1 MSNTNINQEYLAQR
15 QLKRGTAGWLLLAGL
30 GVSYVISGDFAGW
43 NFGIAEA
50 GWGGFAIAAVLM
62 AVMYLTLVLSLAEM
76 SAAIPAAGGGY
87 SFARQAMG
95 PAGGYLTGLAVLIEY
110 ALAPA
115 AIVIFIG
122 SAVEELTGFNGPVV
136 YAAFYLVFVGI
147 HLAGVGEALKVMMVI
162 SGLAVFA
169 IIATGVALIGDFD
182 SANLFNIAAT
192 DAAGASEILPFG
204 WYGVWA
210 ALPFAMWLF
219 LAVEGVPLAAE
230 EARNPA
236 KDVPKG
242 IIGAMIFLLFT
253 ALLVVVVLAGSA
265 GAEAMAGS
273 SVPLVDALNANGNTT
288 LATTVN
294 VLGLAGLVASFFSII
309 YGYSRLVFALS
320 RAGYLPKGL
329 SVTSKR
335 KVPTRALI
343 IPGVFGFIA
352 SLSGEGDLMLAMAVV
367 GATVSY
373 ALMALSHIMLRVRQP
388 ELKRPY
394 KTPGGVVTSAI
405 ALVLSL
411 VALTGVYAFDPRAFG
426 FTVIL
431 FVIGAAYF
439 FGYSRKHLVATTAAE
454 EFAMLEAAEH
464 ELDDDVDDVMDDNAE
479 RDLGAASTAKA

>member
-1 MSNTNINQEYLAQR
+1 MSTDNQEYLAKR
-15 QLKRGTAGWLLLAGL
+15 QLKRGTAGWILLAGL

-62 AVMYLTLVLSLAEM
+62 ALMYLTLVLSLAEM

-95 PAGGYLTGLAVLIEY
+95 PTGGFMTGLAVLIEY

-122 SAVEELTGFNGPVV
+122 SAVESLLGVNGPWV

-169 IIATGVALIGDFD
+169 IVATGVALVMHFD
-182 SANLFNIAAT
+182 ASNLFDIAAT
-192 DAAGASEILPFG
+192 EAAGASDMLPLG

-230 EARNPA
+230 EAKDPG

-242 IIGAMIFLLFT
+242 IIGAMVFLLFT
-253 ALLVVVVLAGSA
+253 ALMVVVLVPGAA
-265 GAEAMAGS
+265 GAKAMGESA
-273 SVPLVDALNANGNTT
+273 VPLVDALNATGNGS
-288 LATTVN
+288 LATLVN

-320 RAGYLPKGL
+320 RAGYLPKSL
-329 SVTSKR
+329 SLTTER
-335 KVPTRALI
+335 KVPARALI
-343 IPGVFGFIA
+343 VPGVFGFLA

-373 ALMALSHIMLRVRQP
+373 ALMALSHILLRIKQP
-388 ELKRPY
+388 GLVRPY
-394 KTPGGVVTSAI
+394 KTPGGVLTSGI

-411 VALTGVYAFDPRAFG
+411 VALTGVYAFDPRAFF
-426 FTVIL
+426 FTMVL
-431 FVIGAAYF
+431 FAVGAAYY
-439 FGYSRKHLVATTAAE
+439 FGYSRKHLVANSADE
-454 EFAMLEAAEH
+454 EFAMLADAEA
-464 ELDDDVDDVMDDNAE
+464 
-479 RDLGAASTAKA
+479 DLAAA

>member
-1 MSNTNINQEYLAQR
+1 MSTNNNTEYLAKR

-62 AVMYLTLVLSLAEM
+62 AVMYLALVLSLAEM

-122 SAVEELTGFNGPVV
+122 SAVEALTGFNGPWV
-136 YAAFYLVFVGI
+136 YALFYLLFVGI

-162 SGLAVFA
+162 SGLAVLA
-169 IIATGVALIGDFD
+169 IIATAFVLITNFD
-182 SANLFNIAAT
+182 ASRLFDVPVT
-192 DAAGASEILPFG
+192 DAVGASEFLPLG

-230 EARNPA
+230 EAKDPA

-253 ALLVVVVLAGSA
+253 AFLVVVLVPGAGGAAAMGASA
-265 GAEAMAGS
+265 
-273 SVPLVDALNANGNTT
+273 VPLVDALNASGSEG
-288 LATTVN
+288 LATVVN
-294 VLGLAGLVASFFSII
+294 ILGLAGLVASFFSII

-320 RAGYLPKGL
+320 RAGYLPRSL
-329 SVTSKR
+329 SITTNR
-335 KVPTRALI
+335 KVPARALI
-343 IPGVFGFIA
+343 VPAVFGFLV
-352 SLSGEGDLMLAMAVV
+352 SLSGEGDLILAMAVV
-367 GATVSY
+367 GATLSY
-373 ALMALSHIMLRVRQP
+373 ALMALSHILLRVKQP
-388 ELKRPY
+388 DLPRPY
-394 KTPGGVVTSAI
+394 KTPGGVVTSSI

-411 VALTGVYAFDPRAFG
+411 IALTGVYAFDPRAFLY
-426 FTVIL
+426 TMVL
-431 FVIGAAYF
+431 FIVGAAYY
-439 FGYSRKHLVATTAAE
+439 FGYSSKYLVAKSADE
-454 EFAMLEAAEH
+454 EFAMLA
-464 ELDDDVDDVMDDNAE
+464 NAE
-479 RDLGAASTAKA
+479 SDLEMAK

>member
-1 MSNTNINQEYLAQR
+1 MSTNNTEYLAKR

-62 AVMYLTLVLSLAEM
+62 AVMYLALVLSLAEM
-76 SAAIPAAGGGY
+76 SAAVPAAGGGY

-122 SAVEELTGFNGPVV
+122 SAVEALTGFNGPWV
-136 YAAFYLVFVGI
+136 YALFYLLFVGI

-162 SGLAVFA
+162 SGLAVLA
-169 IIATGVALIGDFD
+169 IIATAFVLITNFD
-182 SANLFNIAAT
+182 ASRLFDVPVT
-192 DAAGASEILPFG
+192 DAVGASEFLPLG

-230 EARNPA
+230 EAKDPA

-253 ALLVVVVLAGSA
+253 AFLVVVLVPGAGGAAAMGASA
-265 GAEAMAGS
+265 
-273 SVPLVDALNANGNTT
+273 VPLVDALNASGSEG
-288 LATTVN
+288 LATVVN
-294 VLGLAGLVASFFSII
+294 ILGLAGLVASFFSII

-320 RAGYLPKGL
+320 RAGYLSRSL
-329 SVTSKR
+329 SITTNR
-335 KVPTRALI
+335 KVPARALI
-343 IPGVFGFIA
+343 VPAVFGFLV
-352 SLSGEGDLMLAMAVV
+352 SLSGEGDLILAMAVV

-373 ALMALSHIMLRVRQP
+373 ALMALSHILLRVKQP
-388 ELKRPY
+388 DLPRPY
-394 KTPGGVVTSAI
+394 KTPGGVVTSSI

-411 VALTGVYAFDPRAFG
+411 IALTGVYAFDPRAFLY
-426 FTVIL
+426 TMML
-431 FVIGAAYF
+431 FIVGAVYY
-439 FGYSRKHLVATTAAE
+439 FGYSSKHLVAKSADE
-454 EFAMLEAAEH
+454 EFAMLADAES
-464 ELDDDVDDVMDDNAE
+464 
-479 RDLGAASTAKA
+479 DLEMAK

>member
-1 MSNTNINQEYLAQR
+1 MSHTHQAYLAKR
-15 QLKRGTAGWLLLAGL
+15 QLKRGTAGWILLAGL

-43 NFGIAEA
+43 NFGIAQA

-62 AVMYLTLVLSLAEM
+62 AIMYFTLVLSLAEM

-95 PAGGYLTGLAVLIEY
+95 PAGGFMTGLAVLIEY

-122 SAVEELTGFNGPVV
+122 SAVEALIGINGPWV
-136 YAAFYLVFVGI
+136 YAAFYLVFIGI

-162 SGLAVFA
+162 SGLAVLA
-169 IIATGVALIGDFD
+169 IVATGVALLPHFD
-182 SANLFNIAAT
+182 SANLV
-192 DAAGASEILPFG
+192 DMASSNGSEWLPLG

-230 EARNPA
+230 EAKDPA

-253 ALLVVVVLAGSA
+253 ASLVVILIPGAA
-265 GAEAMAGS
+265 GAQAMGDSA
-273 SVPLVDALNANGNTT
+273 VPLVDALNAVGASQ
-288 LATTVN
+288 LATFVN
-294 VLGLAGLVASFFSII
+294 ILGLAGLIASFFSII

-320 RAGYLPKGL
+320 RAGYLPKAL
-329 SVTSKR
+329 SVTSAR
-335 KVPTRALI
+335 KVPARALI
-343 IPGVFGFIA
+343 VPGVLGFLA

-373 ALMALSHIMLRVRQP
+373 ALMALSHILLRRKQP
-388 ELKRPY
+388 ELARPY

-405 ALVLSL
+405 ALILSL
-411 VALTGVYAFDPRAFG
+411 VAMTGVYAFDPRAFWY
-426 FTVIL
+426 TAIL
-431 FVIGAAYF
+431 FAIGAVYYFAY
-439 FGYSRKHLVATTAAE
+439 SQHHLVANSAEE
-454 EFAMLEAAEH
+454 EFAMLAAAEAD
-464 ELDDDVDDVMDDNAE
+464 LNNDDSDAVEGVTQ
-479 RDLGAASTAKA
+479 TA

>member
-1 MSNTNINQEYLAQR
+1 MSTDNQAYLAKR
-15 QLKRGTAGWLLLAGL
+15 QLKRGSAGWILLAGL
-30 GVSYVISGDFAGW
+30 GVSYVISGNFAGW

-76 SAAIPAAGGGY
+76 SAAIPTAGGGY

-95 PAGGYLTGLAVLIEY
+95 PTGGFMTGLAVLIEY

-122 SAVEELTGFNGPVV
+122 SAVESLLGINGPWI

-169 IIATGVALIGDFD
+169 IVATAVALVMHFD
-182 SANLFNIAAT
+182 INNLFDMAAT
-192 DAAGASEILPFG
+192 DAAGASEMLPLG

-230 EARNPA
+230 ESKDPG

-242 IIGAMIFLLFT
+242 IIGAMVFLLFT
-253 ALLVVVVLAGSA
+253 ALLVVVLVPGAAGAQLMGGSA
-265 GAEAMAGS
+265 
-273 SVPLVDALNANGNTT
+273 VPLVDALNVTGNGAVAT
-288 LATTVN
+288 LVN
-294 VLGLAGLVASFFSII
+294 VLALAGLVASFFSII

-320 RAGYLPKGL
+320 RAGYLPKTL
-329 SVTSKR
+329 SLTSGR
-335 KVPTRALI
+335 KVPARALI
-343 IPGVFGFIA
+343 VPGIFGFLV

-373 ALMALSHIMLRVRQP
+373 ALMALSHILLRIKQP
-388 ELKRPY
+388 DLVRPY
-394 KTPGGVVTSAI
+394 KTPGGVVTSGI

-411 VALTGVYAFDPRAFG
+411 IALTGVYAFDPRAF
-426 FTVIL
+426 FYTMVL
-431 FVIGAAYF
+431 FAIGAAYY
-439 FGYSRKHLVATTAAE
+439 FGYSRKNMVAKSAEE
-454 EFAMLEAAEH
+454 EFAMLAEAEAE
-464 ELDDDVDDVMDDNAE
+464 L
-479 RDLGAASTAKA
+479 AAAV

>member
-1 MSNTNINQEYLAQR
+1 MSTNNNTEYLAKR

-62 AVMYLTLVLSLAEM
+62 AVMYLALVLSLAEM

-122 SAVEELTGFNGPVV
+122 SAVEALTGFNGPWV
-136 YAAFYLVFVGI
+136 YALFYLLFVGI

-162 SGLAVFA
+162 SGLAVLA
-169 IIATGVALIGDFD
+169 IIATAFVLITNFD
-182 SANLFNIAAT
+182 ASRLFDVPVTNAV
-192 DAAGASEILPFG
+192 GASEFLPLG

-230 EARNPA
+230 EAKDPA

-253 ALLVVVVLAGSA
+253 AFLVVVLVPGAG
-265 GAEAMAGS
+265 GAAAMAAS
-273 SVPLVDALNANGNTT
+273 AVPLVDALNASGSEG
-288 LATTVN
+288 LATVVN
-294 VLGLAGLVASFFSII
+294 ILGLAGLVASFFSII

-320 RAGYLPKGL
+320 RAGYLPRSL
-329 SVTSKR
+329 SITTNR
-335 KVPTRALI
+335 KVPARALI
-343 IPGVFGFIA
+343 VPAVFGFLV
-352 SLSGEGDLMLAMAVV
+352 SLSGEGDLILAMAVV
-367 GATVSY
+367 GATLSY
-373 ALMALSHIMLRVRQP
+373 ALMALSHILLRVKQP
-388 ELKRPY
+388 DLPRPY
-394 KTPGGVVTSAI
+394 KTPGGVVTSSI
-405 ALVLSL
+405 ALVLS
-411 VALTGVYAFDPRAFG
+411 VIALTGVYAFDPRAFLY
-426 FTVIL
+426 TMVL
-431 FVIGAAYF
+431 FIVGAAYY
-439 FGYSRKHLVATTAAE
+439 FGYSSKHLVAKSADE
-454 EFAMLEAAEH
+454 EFAMLA
-464 ELDDDVDDVMDDNAE
+464 NAE
-479 RDLGAASTAKA
+479 SDLEMAK

>member
-1 MSNTNINQEYLAQR
+1 MSTNNTEYLAKR

-62 AVMYLTLVLSLAEM
+62 AVMYLALVLSLAEM

-122 SAVEELTGFNGPVV
+122 SAVEALTGFNGPWV
-136 YAAFYLVFVGI
+136 YALFYLLFVGI

-162 SGLAVFA
+162 SGLAVLA
-169 IIATGVALIGDFD
+169 IIATAFVLITNFD
-182 SANLFNIAAT
+182 ASRLFDVPVT
-192 DAAGASEILPFG
+192 DAVGASEFLPLG

-230 EARNPA
+230 EAKDPA

-253 ALLVVVVLAGSA
+253 ALLVVVGVPGAGGAAAMGASA
-265 GAEAMAGS
+265 
-273 SVPLVDALNANGNTT
+273 VPLVDALNASGSEG
-288 LATTVN
+288 LATVVN
-294 VLGLAGLVASFFSII
+294 ILGLAGLVASFFSII

-320 RAGYLPKGL
+320 RAGYLSRSL
-329 SVTSKR
+329 SITTNR
-335 KVPTRALI
+335 KVPARALI
-343 IPGVFGFIA
+343 VPAVFGFLV
-352 SLSGEGDLMLAMAVV
+352 SLSGEGDLILAMAVV

-373 ALMALSHIMLRVRQP
+373 ALMALSHILLRVKQP
-388 ELKRPY
+388 DLPRPY
-394 KTPGGVVTSAI
+394 KTPGGVVTSSI

-411 VALTGVYAFDPRAFG
+411 IALTGVYAFDPRAFLY
-426 FTVIL
+426 TMML
-431 FVIGAAYF
+431 FIVGAVYY
-439 FGYSRKHLVATTAAE
+439 FGYSSKHLVAKSADE
-454 EFAMLEAAEH
+454 EFAMLADAES
-464 ELDDDVDDVMDDNAE
+464 
-479 RDLGAASTAKA
+479 DLEMAK